1 MLYSIIP
8 EYIVF
13 ADTKTTYGSL
23 QEIYYKN
30 QHLMVR
36 KFPSGEM
43 RVERLLS
50 TNPKDYLYGLNPGD
64 ILKNGGNL

>member
-13 ADTKTTYGSL
+13 ADVESAYGNIE
-23 QEIYYKN
+23 EIYYKN
-30 QHLMVR
+30 QHLLVR

-50 TNPKDYLYGLNPGD
+50 TNPKDYLYGFNPGD
-64 ILKNGGNL
+64 ILRKV

>member
-1 MLYSIIP
+1 LLYSIIP

-13 ADTKTTYGSL
+13 GEKQLAYGNL
-23 QEIYYKN
+23 EEIYYKK

-36 KFPSGEM
+36 KLPSGEM

-50 TNPKDYLYGLNPGD
+50 TNPRDYLYGLNPGD
-64 ILKNGGNL
+64 IIT